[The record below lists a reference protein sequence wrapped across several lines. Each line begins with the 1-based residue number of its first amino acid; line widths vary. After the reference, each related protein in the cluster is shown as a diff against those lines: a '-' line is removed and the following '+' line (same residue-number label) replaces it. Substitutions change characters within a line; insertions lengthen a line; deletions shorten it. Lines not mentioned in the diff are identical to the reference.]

1 MPWKETSPMD
11 QRLQFVSDYQRGI
24 APMTEL
30 CARYEISRKTG
41 YKWIGRYA
49 DDGPLGLLERSRRPH
64 DCPHASDPLVM
75 DALVELRR
83 RHPRWGPKK
92 LLAVL
97 HRRHPRWAL
106 PAASTVGARLKREG
120 LVTPAPARRVKP
132 GEHPGPARTPMDA
145 PNAVWTIDFKGQF
158 RLGTGAYCYPL
169 TIMDG
174 WSRYLLGC
182 EALLTTTHA
191 HTRRAL
197 VRIFDRYG
205 LPAVIRSDNGTPFA
219 APALGRLSRLAV
231 WWIRLGIRPE
241 LIEPGQPQQNGRHE
255 RFHRTLKADTAQP
268 PAATAV
274 AQQRRFQRFRHEYNH
289 ERPHEALAQQ
299 CPADRYVASSRRVP
313 SRLPLLDYPA
323 HFEIR
328 RVAQNGCFYWHQQ
341 YVTVGQVLTGEDIG
355 LEEVDDGIWTVF
367 FGPVPLARFDERLTR
382 LMPYTKSPVEAVG
395 SVDARHASTRSL
407 EHAQNA
413 CPTAPTRP

>member
-1 MPWKETSPMD
+1 LPWKETSPMD
-11 QRLQFVSDYQRGI
+11 QRLQFVSDYQRGM

-49 DDGPLGLLERSRRPH
+49 DDGPPGLLERSRRPH
-64 DCPHASDPLVM
+64 ACPHASDPLVM
-75 DALVELRR
+75 EALLELRR

-106 PAASTVGARLKREG
+106 PVASTVGARLKREG
-120 LVTPAPARRVKP
+120 LVPSAPARRLKL
-132 GEHPGPARTPMDA
+132 GDHPGPAQTPMDA

-182 EALLTTTHA
+182 EALLTTTHEQ
-191 HTRRAL
+191 TRRVL
-197 VRIFDRYG
+197 TRVFDCYG

-231 WWIRLGIRPE
+231 WWIHLGIRPE

-268 PAATAV
+268 PAATAG
-274 AQQRRFQRFRHEYNH
+274 AQQRRFQRFRREYNH
-289 ERPHEALAQQ
+289 VRPHEALAQQ

-313 SRLPLLDYPA
+313 ARVPLVDYPA
-323 HFEIR
+323 HFEVR
-328 RVAQNGCFYWHQQ
+328 RIAQNGCFYWHQQ

-355 LEEVDDGIWTVF
+355 LEEIDDGIWTVF
-367 FGPVPLARFDERLTR
+367 FGPVPLGRFDERTTR
-382 LMPYTKSPVEAVG
+382 LMPYTNPPVEADG
-395 SVDARHASTRSL
+395 PVDAHHASTRSV